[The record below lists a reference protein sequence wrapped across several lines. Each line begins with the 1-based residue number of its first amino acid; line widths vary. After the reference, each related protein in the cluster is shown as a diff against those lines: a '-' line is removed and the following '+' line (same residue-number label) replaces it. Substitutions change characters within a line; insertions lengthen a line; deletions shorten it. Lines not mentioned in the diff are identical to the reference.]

1 MLLRFVNLQ
10 TPCVEQTVDFYAAL
24 GLPVL
29 ARGPGYGVLRAGTTQ
44 LMWQQAPSDRRPTY
58 HFAFDIP
65 RNQLTEAAAWLSRR
79 VALLEQDGATRFDF
93 PDWNASAVYFYDPA
107 GNIVEFIA
115 RSNLANDHQGEFGPE
130 QILRVSE
137 LGWPVADP
145 EQAQQLFGLP
155 AWRDYGPFKA
165 LGGETGLIL
174 LVSEGRPWKPTVI
187 PALIAPATVVCELDG
202 EIRQWSR

>member
-1 MLLRFVNLQ
+1 MLLRFISLQ
-10 TPCVEQTVDFYAAL
+10 TSCLEEMVDFYAAL
-24 GLPVL
+24 GLPML

-44 LMWQQAPSDRRPTY
+44 LMWQQAPPGSLPIY

-65 RNQLTEAAAWLSRR
+65 RNQLNEAAAWLSQRLI
-79 VALLEQDGATRFDF
+79 LLEQDGATQFDF
-93 PDWNASAVYFYDPA
+93 PDWNASSVYFYDPA

-115 RSNLANDHQGEFGPE
+115 RANLANDHQGEFGSE

-137 LGWPVADP
+137 LGWPVEDP
-145 EQAQQLFGLP
+145 QQAQQQFGLP

-174 LVSEGRPWKPTVI
+174 LVPEGRPWKPTDI
-187 PALIAPATVVCELDG
+187 PARMEPATVVCELDG
-202 EIRQWSR
+202 EVRQWSR